1 MEIRIQKDLVAAMK
15 EKNVLK
21 IAALREI
28 KTAIMKYKTAA
39 DYKGTC
45 TDADIISIIQKLVKQ
60 HTESY
65 DIYTKAGR
73 TDLASE
79 EFDQMT
85 YLKQYLPQMM
95 TNEQLE
101 KVINEVIRDLHL
113 SSIKDMGKVM
123 KELTPIFK
131 GKADMKLVNTIVKEK
146 LNQDSFV

>member
-1 MEIRIQKDLVAAMK
+1 METRIQKDLVAAMK
-15 EKNVLK
+15 EKNALK

-28 KTAIMKYKTAA
+28 KTAIMKYKTAS

-79 EFDQMT
+79 EIGQMT

-101 KVINEVIRDLHL
+101 NVIDEVIRDLNL
-113 SSIKDMGKVM
+113 STMKDMGKVM
-123 KELTPIFK
+123 GHLKETFPNQYDAKYASLYIK
-131 GKADMKLVNTIVKEK
+131 SKL
-146 LNQDSFV
+146 S

>member
-1 MEIRIQKDLVAAMK
+1 METRIQKDLVAAMK

-65 DIYTKAGR
+65 NIYKDAGR

-79 EFDQMT
+79 EFGQME
-85 YLKQYLPQMM
+85 YLEEYLPQMM
-95 TNEQLE
+95 SNEQLE
-101 KVINEVIRDLHL
+101 KVIDEVIRDLGL
-113 SSIKDMGKVM
+113 STMKDMGRVM
-123 KELTPIFK
+123 SHLKETFPNQYDAKYASLYIK
-131 GKADMKLVNTIVKEK
+131 SKL
-146 LNQDSFV
+146 S

>member
-1 MEIRIQKDLVAAMK
+1 METRIQKDLVAAMK

-45 TDADIISIIQKLVKQ
+45 TDADIIGIIQKLVKQ

-73 TDLASE
+73 ADLASE
-79 EFDQMT
+79 EFCQMT

-101 KVINEVIRDLHL
+101 KVIDDVIRGLHL
-113 SSIKDMGKVM
+113 STMKDMGKVM
-123 KELTPIFK
+123 GHLKETFPNQYDAKYASLYIK
-131 GKADMKLVNTIVKEK
+131 SKL
-146 LNQDSFV
+146 S

>member
-1 MEIRIQKDLVAAMK
+1 METRIQKDLVEAMK
-15 EKNVLK
+15 EKNALK

-45 TDADIISIIQKLVKQ
+45 TDADIIGIIQKLVKQ

-79 EFDQMT
+79 EFGQMT
-85 YLKQYLPQMM
+85 YLKQYLPQIM

-101 KVINEVIRDLHL
+101 KVIDGVIRDLHL
-113 SSIKDMGKVM
+113 STMKDMGKVM
-123 KELTPIFK
+123 GHLKETFPNQYDAKYASTYIK
-131 GKADMKLVNTIVKEK
+131 SKL
-146 LNQDSFV
+146 S

>member
-1 MEIRIQKDLVAAMK
+1 METRIQKDLVAAMK
-15 EKNVLK
+15 EKNVIK

-45 TDADIISIIQKLVKQ
+45 TDADIIGIIQKLVKQ

-79 EFDQMT
+79 EFSQMT
-85 YLKQYLPQMM
+85 YLKEYLPQIM

-101 KVINEVIRDLHL
+101 KVIDGVIRDLHL
-113 SSIKDMGKVM
+113 STMKDMGKVM
-123 KELTPIFK
+123 GHLKETFPNQYDAKYASLYIK
-131 GKADMKLVNTIVKEK
+131 SKL
-146 LNQDSFV
+146 S